1 MAGIGWFWSL
11 RVNLSQIRLQN
22 TGLTTSPTDKTTP
35 AFGFTTWAI
44 EFSVAQTEN
53 SVAQTVGTEQRIA
66 ESRAAFSSK
75 SKRWKCQDSLP
86 DLRTSEKGV
95 QKRGLTV
102 VDVVIVAACG
112 F

>member
-1 MAGIGWFWSL
+1 MAGIGRFWSW

-53 SVAQTVGTEQRIA
+53 SVAQTVFRVAQVVLTEARRCALVTYPPLNFPKIL
-66 ESRAAFSSK
+66 SGK
-75 SKRWKCQDSLP
+75 SGRDRKRSCK
-86 DLRTSEKGV
+86 T
-95 QKRGLTV
+95 
-102 VDVVIVAACG
+102 
-112 F
+112 